1 MRRTHGEEVFH
12 LRGLMSSGRFLGDG
26 SERVPDYT
34 AGQESAWWR
43 GQRGDCRALRFQPM
57 DFFSAGRLY
66 KPGKQK
72 NNALPLLYKV
82 CIERCRCRIERC
94 RYCIERRYSRYSR
107 YCIER
112 CTIGNVTITI
122 NDNVCFCFSSHSVPN
137 CRYCIERCRYCI
149 EQTHCPPRPA
159 SSTSSRT
166 TCSQT
171 QAPRKPL
178 EITLELLERSSCW

>member
-1 MRRTHGEEVFH
+1 MAQREA
-12 LRGLMSSGRFLGDG
+12 
-26 SERVPDYT
+26 PIYT
-34 AGQESAWWR
+34 AGHSAWWR
-43 GQRGDCRALRFQPM
+43 GDNRALRSHHGFII
-57 DFFSAGRLY
+57 SAGRLY

-72 NNALPLLYKV
+72 NNALSLLYKV

-122 NDNVCFCFSSHSVPN
+122 IYSSHSVPN

-149 EQTHCPPRPA
+149 EQTHCSPRPA

>member
-1 MRRTHGEEVFH
+1 MRRTHGEEVLH

-43 GQRGDCRALRFQPM
+43 GQRGDCRALRSQPM
-57 DFFSAGRLY
+57 DFFSAGRLC

-72 NNALPLLYKV
+72 NNALSLLYKV
-82 CIERCRCRIERC
+82 CIERCRYCIERC

-122 NDNVCFCFSSHSVPN
+122 NDNVCCCCCCCCCFLFCFLHIQYPIAVTVLSVAVAVLSN
-137 CRYCIERCRYCI
+137 
-149 EQTHCPPRPA
+149 A
-159 SSTSSRT
+159 L
-166 TCSQT
+166 
-171 QAPRKPL
+171 PL
-178 EITLELLERSSCW
+178 LY